1 MIKIYQ
7 KTIRDRAVKTLDS
20 FKVGSW
26 VYVENPTEEEIKSLA
41 GKHSLEESLLRD
53 ALDPY
58 EVPRIEIERKT
69 AYVFTRVPYGE
80 EIKISTA
87 PLLIVIGENFVLTLS
102 TLPLPFLEE
111 FLAGKVDFS
120 TTQKTKLFL
129 QIFSQIVSAYNN
141 SLNNISRRVRSVGI
155 HLEAITNKDIAQ
167 LVGFEGVLNDFL
179 SALVPTNTILGNLL
193 AGRFIKLYEEDREL
207 VEDLIL
213 DTGQLVEFCKSNL
226 KTMVNIREAYSTIVT
241 NNLNRII
248 RLLTALTVIIAIPT
262 MVFSFFGMN
271 VALPG
276 AATPQAF
283 FWILSGTGLI
293 GIFLLITFI
302 KNRWL

>member
-26 VYVENPTEEEIKSLA
+26 VYVENPTEGEIKSLA
-41 GKHSLEESLLRD
+41 DKHSLEESLLKD

-58 EVPRIEIERKT
+58 EVPRIEFEKKA
-69 AYVFTRVPYGE
+69 AYIFTRVPHGE
-80 EIKISTA
+80 EIRAATSPI
-87 PLLIVIGENFVLTLS
+87 LIVIGENFVLTLS
-102 TLPLPFLEE
+102 EKSLPFLGQ
-111 FLAGKVDFS
+111 FLTGKVDFS

-129 QIFSQIVSAYNN
+129 QIFSEIVSTYNS
-141 SLNNISRRVRSVGI
+141 SLNNISRKVRSFGI
-155 HLEAITNKDIAQ
+155 RLEAITNKEITQ

-179 SALVPTNTILGNLL
+179 SALTPTNTILNNLL
-193 AGRFIKLYEEDREL
+193 SGKFLALYEEDKDL
-207 VEDLIL
+207 IEDLSLGI
-213 DTGQLVEFCKSNL
+213 GQLMETCKSNL
-226 KTMVNIREAYSTIVT
+226 RTMVNIREAHSTIVT

-276 AATPQAF
+276 TELPQASL
-283 FWILSGTGLI
+283 WILSGTGI
-293 GIFLLITFI
+293 VGILLLAVFI

>member
-26 VYVENPTEEEIKSLA
+26 VYVENPTEGEIKSLA
-41 GKHSLEESLLRD
+41 DKHSLEESLLKD

-80 EIKISTA
+80 ETKISTA

-102 TLPLPFLEE
+102 ILPLPFLEE

-207 VEDLIL
+207 VEDLVL
-213 DTGQLVEFCKSNL
+213 GTGQLVEFCKSNL

-248 RLLTALTVIIAIPT
+248 RLLTALTVVIAVPT

-276 AATPQAF
+276 ADSPQAF
-283 FWILSGTGLI
+283 SLILSGTGII
-293 GIFLLITFI
+293 GILLLVTFI

>member
-7 KTIRDRAVKTLDS
+7 KTIRDRTVKTLDS
-20 FKVGSW
+20 FRVGSW
-26 VYVENPTEEEIKSLA
+26 VNVHNPTKEEIKSLA
-41 GKHSLEESLLRD
+41 DKHSLEESLLRD

-80 EIKISTA
+80 ETKISTA

-102 TLPLPFLEE
+102 DKPLPFLEE

-141 SLNNISRRVRSVGI
+141 SLNNISRKVRSVGI

-207 VEDLIL
+207 VEDLVL
-213 DTGQLVEFCKSNL
+213 GTGQLVEFCKSNL

-248 RLLTALTVIIAIPT
+248 RLLTALTVVIAVPT

-271 VALPG
+271 VVLPG
-276 AATPQAF
+276 TAAPQAS
-283 FWILSGTGLI
+283 FWILGGTGLI
-293 GIFLLITFI
+293 GILLLVTFI

>member
-7 KTIRDRAVKTLDS
+7 KTIRDKATKTIDS

-26 VYVENPTEEEIKSLA
+26 IYVENPTGEELKLLA
-41 GKHSLEESLLRD
+41 EKNSLEESLLKD

-58 EVPRIEIERKT
+58 EVPRIEFEKKA
-69 AYVFTRVPYGE
+69 AYIFTRVPHGE
-80 EIKISTA
+80 EIRAATSPI
-87 PLLIVIGENFVLTLS
+87 LIVIGENFVLTLS
-102 TLPLPFLEE
+102 EKPLPFLGQ
-111 FLAGKVDFS
+111 FLTGKVDFS

-129 QIFSQIVSAYNN
+129 QIFSEIVAAYNS
-141 SLNNISRRVRSVGI
+141 SLNNISRKVRSFGI
-155 HLEAITNKDIAQ
+155 RLEAITNKEITQ

-179 SALVPTNTILGNLL
+179 SALTPTNTILNNLL
-193 AGRFIKLYEEDREL
+193 SGKFLALYEEDKDL
-207 VEDLIL
+207 IEDLSLGI
-213 DTGQLVEFCKSNL
+213 GQLMETCKSNL
-226 KTMVNIREAYSTIVT
+226 RTMVNIREAHSTIVT

-276 AATPQAF
+276 TELPQASL
-283 FWILSGTGLI
+283 WILSGTGI
-293 GIFLLITFI
+293 VGILLLAVFI